1 MGASQISYEAGQT
14 AYPFE
19 ALTDS
24 GDRTT
29 FEASF
34 SPLSRKAGSEPVIA
48 PYGLMTGGAITPN
61 TGTDDSVTV
70 AALTAMMPGATGA
83 NASTGV
89 IAVSSGNVSVAR
101 GVSTDTHRIT
111 SITVN
116 SSGSLAAVNGVD
128 GTAFSEVRGA
138 DGGPPLIPDG
148 SIEIGQVRLTSVTAA
163 DVTAGEI
170 YQVVGVHQ
178 ERSDYPP
185 YSVNYATGSVTF
197 SAALPAIHTGSI
209 PKQVHLRGYTP
220 IFAPISYATDWVP
233 AEATYSISSTATYD
247 GPVGSSSSSLGQAS
261 FTALNLTDGISDAFL
276 TQKGQEIWVKFNP
289 DRDQT
294 AKYQLTLGIL
304 GVSRSFGADG
314 AKSAAVTITPRT
326 ETTDVTA

>member
-24 GDRTT
+24 GDRMT

-34 SPLSRKAGSEPVIA
+34 SPISNRSGYEPVIA
-48 PYGLMTGGAITPN
+48 PYGLLTGGAITPN

-83 NASTGV
+83 NATTGV
-89 IAVSSGNVSVAR
+89 LAVASGDVAVAR
-101 GVSTDTHRIT
+101 GLSTDTHRIT

-116 SSGSLAAVNGVD
+116 SSGALAAVNGTD
-128 GTAFSEVRGA
+128 GTAFSETRGA

-163 DVTAGEI
+163 EVVASEI
-170 YQVVGVHQ
+170 MQVVGVHQ

-185 YSVNYATGSVTF
+185 RSVNYATGEVTF
-197 SAALPAIHTGSI
+197 SEPLPAIHTGNI
-209 PKQVHLRGYTP
+209 AKQVHLRGFTP
-220 IFAPISYATDWVP
+220 IFSPIQYATDWTP

-261 FTALNLTDGISDAFL
+261 FTVFNLTDGISDSFL
-276 TQKGQEIWVKFNP
+276 SIKGQEVWVKFSP

-294 AKYQLTLGIL
+294 TRYQLTLGII
-304 GVSRSFGADG
+304 GVSRTFNADG
-314 AKSAAVTITPRT
+314 SKSAAVTVTPRT
-326 ETTDVTA
+326 ETSDIAA

>member
-1 MGASQISYEAGQT
+1 MGASQVSYEAGQT
-14 AYPFE
+14 AQPFE

-24 GDRTT
+24 GDRTI

-34 SPLSRKAGSEPVIA
+34 SPLSRKAGYEPVVA
-48 PYGLMTGGAITPN
+48 PYGLVTGGAITPN
-61 TGTDDSVTV
+61 AGTDDSVSV

-83 NASTGV
+83 NASTGIV
-89 IAVSSGNVSVAR
+89 AVSAGNVAVSR

-116 SSGSLAAVNGVD
+116 SSGALAAVAGVD
-128 GTAFSEVRGA
+128 GTAFSETRGA

-148 SIEIGQVRLTSVTAA
+148 SIEIGQVRTTSVTAA

-170 YQVVGVHQ
+170 YQVVGTHQ

-185 YSVNYATGSVTF
+185 HAINYATGEVTF
-197 SAALPAIHTGSI
+197 SAALPAIHTGNI

-220 IFAPISYATDWVP
+220 IFAPIPYSTDWTP

-261 FTALNLTDGISDAFL
+261 FTVFNLTDGISDSFL
-276 TQKGQEIWVKFNP
+276 SQKGQEIWVKFNP

-294 AKYQLTLGIL
+294 TKYQLTLGIM
-304 GVSRSFGADG
+304 GVSRTFSADG
-314 AKSAAVTITPRT
+314 SKSASVTVTPRT
-326 ETTDVTA
+326 ETTDVAA